1 MRQAPSRYRQVLLLL
16 SNALN
21 AHQASTVQPM
31 VLHSQFMIVQQVISA
46 QERSLL
52 ILQLDLLLL
61 YNVHKDITAPQ
72 VQLILFSANLVLS
85 KILLDRQHAQLVLLV
100 NTRIKVDKHHARS
113 VTLKSQPLGLN
124 WNGIAH

>member
-1 MRQAPSRYRQVLLLL
+1 
-16 SNALN
+16 
-21 AHQASTVQPM
+21 M